1 MNFKPNLKFIVK
13 ETERNFKNLEIMKKL
28 SIILAAFIAM
38 VAIEANAQKFALID
52 MEYILKSI
60 PAYEMANE
68 QLKQVSQ
75 KWEKEIEQQAEKVES
90 MYKDYQANSIF
101 YTEEQKVKKEEEIL
115 AEDKKTQELKR
126 TYFGPEGELFKKR
139 EALMKPIQD
148 DIYEAVKSISETK
161 GYQMIMDR
169 ASAVSVIYA
178 TPKIDISNEVL
189 SKLGYSK

>member
-1 MNFKPNLKFIVK
+1 
-13 ETERNFKNLEIMKKL
+13 MKKL
-28 SIILAAFIAM
+28 SVILVAVIATL
-38 VAIEANAQKFALID
+38 AIDANAQKFALID
-52 MEYILKSI
+52 MEYILKNI
-60 PAYEMANE
+60 PEYEMANE

-75 KWEKEIEQQAEKVES
+75 KWEKEVEQQAEKVEA

-101 YTEEQKVKKEEEIL
+101 YTDEQKAKKEQDIL
-115 AEDKKTQELKR
+115 DEDKKTQEMKR
-126 TYFGPEGELFKKR
+126 SYFGPEGELFKKR

-148 DIYEAVKSISETK
+148 DIYNAVKSISDTK
-161 GYQMIMDR
+161 GYQMILDR

>member
-1 MNFKPNLKFIVK
+1 MILNQIKVLLSYRQNITLKA
-13 ETERNFKNLEIMKKL
+13 EIMKKL

-52 MEYILKSI
+52 MEYILKGI

-75 KWEKEIEQQAEKVES
+75 KWEKEVEQQAQKVET

-101 YTEEQKVKKEEEIL
+101 YTEEQKAKKEGEIL

-126 TYFGPEGELFKKR
+126 KYFGPEGELFKKR

-178 TPKIDISNEVL
+178 SPKIDISNEVL